1 MNQVLLPLQP
11 HRESQ
16 WSSRLSIPPSPAQA
30 LWPLGERTIRWEI
43 SLFFR
48 VCLPSLCSFN
58 CHAIKEISFFW
69 NLNIS
74 LIRWRIPCTRFHK
87 LFKDTLSCLQ
97 MKVIFAPVHVYL
109 SLQFLQLLLCK
120 AFLAE
125 ASYIYCFCGF
135 LPQGQIIHFVATS
148 LLSCWD

>member
-16 WSSRLSIPPSPAQA
+16 WSSRLSIPPSSAQA

-43 SLFFR
+43 SLFF
-48 VCLPSLCSFN
+48 VSVSPLSVALI
-58 CHAIKEISFFW
+58 AMQLKKSFFW

-97 MKVIFAPVHVYL
+97 MKVIFAPVHLYL
-109 SLQFLQLLLCK
+109 SLQFLQLLLCE

-135 LPQGQIIHFVATS
+135 LAQGQIILFVATS